1 MCTLRYSTRSKGHGT
16 CFEFF
21 ILREK
26 LKSDFCSV
34 YHSESERRLQSHTWS
49 SPEEE
54 HGSEVRK
61 YHVYWY
67 RSPSVGERN
76 GGIMTKREREAV
88 EEASK
93 IFPANAWQKCV
104 TVDDVSV
111 RTITLK
117 NLNSSNRY
125 HFKVTSEN
133 DAGESEMSDMSE
145 AVKPPTR
152 MQYILMKRELKRKQQ
167 SGSK

>member
-1 MCTLRYSTRSKGHGT
+1 
-16 CFEFF
+16 
-21 ILREK
+21 
-26 LKSDFCSV
+26 
-34 YHSESERRLQSHTWS
+34 
-49 SPEEE
+49 
-54 HGSEVRK
+54 
-61 YHVYWY
+61 
-67 RSPSVGERN
+67 
-76 GGIMTKREREAV
+76 MTKREREAV

>member
-1 MCTLRYSTRSKGHGT
+1 MIFVAYT
-16 CFEFF
+16 
-21 ILREK
+21 ILNPNGCK
-26 LKSDFCSV
+26 V
-34 YHSESERRLQSHTWS
+34 TWS

-88 EEASK
+88 EEANK
-93 IFPANAWQKCV
+93 IFPANTWQKCV